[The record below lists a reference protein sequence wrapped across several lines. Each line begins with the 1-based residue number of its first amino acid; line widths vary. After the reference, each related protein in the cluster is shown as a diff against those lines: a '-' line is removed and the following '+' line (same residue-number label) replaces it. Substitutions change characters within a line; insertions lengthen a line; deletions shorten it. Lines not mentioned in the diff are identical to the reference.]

1 MYNKIDIVDP
11 HASPEEL
18 REEYEIDLAN
28 RKQGTYN
35 PVIVAV
41 SHEEFLAMEEK
52 DFMKY
57 VADETIFVDVK
68 GLFKD
73 KIKSLEYLSL

>member
-28 RKQGTYN
+28 RKQGPYDS
-35 PVIVAV
+35 VIVAV
-41 SHEEFLAMEEK
+41 SHKEFLAMEEK

-57 VADETIFVDVK
+57 VADDAISVDVK